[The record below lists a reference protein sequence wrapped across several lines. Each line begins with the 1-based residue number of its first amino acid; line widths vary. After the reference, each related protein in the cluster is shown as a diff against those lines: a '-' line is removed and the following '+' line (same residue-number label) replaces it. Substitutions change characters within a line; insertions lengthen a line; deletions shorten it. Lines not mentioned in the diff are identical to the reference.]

1 MNIHVTAHL
10 QIIES
15 RFSQNGDYSPQR
27 KSVRSHFITSSD
39 CSAVLCLDFSASR
52 VILVYLN
59 FSTISIKVLSFST
72 NGWFFFIFHKVN
84 IVLTNIAAD

>member
-27 KSVRSHFITSSD
+27 KSVRRSHFITSSD
-39 CSAVLCLDFSASR
+39 CSAALCLNFSASR
-52 VILVYLN
+52 IILVYLN
-59 FSTISIKVLSFST
+59 FSKIPIKVINFSN
-72 NGWFFFIFHKVN
+72 NGCFFLMFSQR
-84 IVLTNIAAD
+84 